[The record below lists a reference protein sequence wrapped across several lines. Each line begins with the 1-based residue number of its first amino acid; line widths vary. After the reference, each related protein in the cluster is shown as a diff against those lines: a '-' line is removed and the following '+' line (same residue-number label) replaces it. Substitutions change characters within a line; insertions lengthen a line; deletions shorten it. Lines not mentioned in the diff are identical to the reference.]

1 MSRPS
6 SQKRRPAILATSV
19 AVLFSLGFLLGTQK
33 AAADQYWDGTTT
45 GGSGNSNGQGGSGTW
60 DSSTTNWVD
69 ASGNNPTTYD
79 SNQTSIFSTSGGTIT
94 LGNDTSFS
102 SLRFEADGY
111 TVDPGGGPF
120 KLSAQS
126 GTGVITAV
134 SGVTVV
140 FNTQLT
146 GSGVMSFQ
154 GGGTI
159 TLTSANSSANDYT
172 GGTTIG
178 SGGTGPTVIINADTD
193 LGVAGSTIT
202 LDGGTLQTTAS
213 ITSSRAVNLV
223 STGTF
228 APDTST
234 TLTLNGLVG
243 GSGTLVVNGAGAVQL
258 GNTGNSYTGGT
269 VIRNGTLVISADGNL
284 GGSGSNIA
292 FSSPGGTLRNT
303 ASVGTSRSITLNSTG
318 NLSPDGGTI
327 LEIGGQ
333 ITGTGGLNLIGAG
346 TVQLDGSTN
355 NYTGA
360 TNIATGTLRT
370 AATNALSSSSAMTI
384 GAGATLELN
393 GFSQTVASLNGSG
406 TVNTS
411 GGTLTTGGS
420 GGSTTYL
427 GTIQGSGGLTKTGTG
442 TMTLT
447 GVNTYT
453 GRTTVTG
460 GKLIVDP
467 TTHFAT
473 GGLSSSSTLVLGG
486 GTGSGI
492 FQQNGVA
499 GQAVTQVLNGL
510 IINAGQD
517 NKIIV
522 NNLGTSTTL
531 DLRGSSGTAGIV
543 HNGGAVDFSSATGLL
558 NTTTA
563 VIKTHQANDAS
574 GVIGAWAT
582 VNGGADLAA
591 NNGSDI
597 IVAYTGYT
605 NIAARGD
612 VVPNGAGLNVRI
624 NSAGTSG
631 NDTLASTTTNI
642 NTLTQNTATDSTI
655 DLAGGTLRVGTSGGV
670 LITPSGTNL
679 TIGTAGNPGTLTAGG
694 ATNNTAGQLT
704 LNNSSTASL
713 LTINSV
719 IADNGTGVVSVVTA
733 GTNTTVFA
741 NTNTYT
747 GSTTISGGTLR
758 TDVANAIPT
767 HSAVLVNSGATLDLN
782 NHSATVGSISNGSA
796 GGGTIALGSA
806 TLTVGTNN
814 TNTSYSGAITG
825 TGSFVKTGTGTTT
838 LSNSNNTYSGGTT
851 LNSGRLNANGSATDG
866 TGTPLGSG
874 VLTINGGTLG
884 TTIQPTSGTSGTNLT
899 NAISVHGDF
908 SVATNVNTS
917 SPGSQNLTLS
927 GPIDLTGATRTITGI
942 VNGGQVHFGAGG
954 IGVTG
959 ETAGV
964 NFNTTFTKSGD
975 YVAFI
980 LDPGNTNKYTGVT
993 TVNNGAFVVF
1003 EGTTTDGAIKGN
1015 VDIEGN
1021 GVVDY
1026 INGSSSVGQ
1035 IVDTATVTVNSSG
1048 NTLSGS
1054 HFDGLE
1060 LRGASDTI
1068 GTLNGTGSVGLGSGT
1083 LTVGAGNFSGVI
1095 EDGAF
1100 GSGGSLVK
1108 NTAGTLILSGANTN
1122 TGATSI
1128 TAGTLQAGATNT
1140 LSKGSAVT
1148 VASGATLNLNSFNQ
1162 NVASING
1169 SGNVTLGS
1177 GTLTVGGTNATNTFS
1192 GTISGTGGLTKI
1204 GTGTFTLN
1212 GTNSYTG
1219 PTTVTRGKLLLSPT
1233 STTPVLDSHSG
1244 LIVGGTTLNDGG
1256 FFQLDGVAATT
1267 TTQILNG
1274 LTVNAGNNIVA
1285 VNNTGTTTTL
1295 DLRGLS
1301 GTAGITRNAN
1311 GFVDFRAITGTL
1323 GVDAIIRTHQAND
1336 ASGILGAWATV
1347 NGGSDFATNQGDI
1360 IVGLSTVAGG
1370 YHDIAATFD
1379 TVPNGANFNVRINS
1393 AVGPGSSVNDIIAT
1407 HPVTSINTL
1416 TQNFT
1421 TASTVDL
1428 AGGTLK
1434 LGADGGILI
1443 TPGSASL
1450 TIGATSNDGVLTAT
1464 STPSSPA
1471 TITLAN
1477 NSAVGTLTINS
1488 AITDA
1493 GGGPVSVRLT
1503 GTGTTVFGGTNTYSG
1518 STAILS
1524 GTLRTDLANSLPST
1538 TAVTLNS
1545 GATLNLNNNSQ
1556 TVASINSGPNG
1567 GGNIALGT
1575 ATLTIGGNSNSS
1587 VTGVISGTGGGL
1599 VKNGTGTLS
1608 LSGTNIYTG
1617 STTLNSGRLNVDN
1630 GSALGT
1636 GTLIINGGT
1645 IGTTVAGGVTFNNA
1659 VIVGGS
1665 FSVATNV
1672 NAASPTNQIL
1682 AFNGTVNLGSTGPT
1696 ITGITPGGRVKF
1708 QDVVSGSNG
1717 VTFTTAPNVASDVTL
1732 PYVLFSY
1739 SSATANTYTGK
1750 TTVKENA
1757 ILALQVGTSGAG
1769 ATAILGDVD
1778 IEGKG
1783 SVYYNGGAN
1792 FSNQIADNATV
1803 TVNSGGNAAAGV
1815 DGLELGGASD
1825 TIGTLNGNSTGKVGL
1840 GDGTLTISMG
1850 GTFNGVIEN
1859 GDFAQ
1864 FTGGSLAMTGSGTLT
1879 LGGKSTYFG
1888 STTIS
1893 SGKILTTIDN
1903 ALPAFSAVLVN
1914 SGAVLDINN
1923 HTQQIGSL
1931 ANGGGGGGT
1940 VNLGSSSGLL
1950 VTGFDNTST
1959 TFSGVIKDG
1968 GNTLGTGGSF
1978 FKVGTG
1984 TLTLS
1989 GSNTYSGQTDIFG
2002 GTIKA
2007 GAVNTIPS
2015 ASAVGVNNGATFDLN
2030 DFSQTIGSLS
2040 NDFTTGSGGSVKLG
2054 ALSTTTLTTGG
2065 DNTDSIFSGI
2075 IQGAGNVT
2083 KVGTGT
2089 FTLTGANIY
2098 LGNTTLNAGGITILG
2113 SLAST
2118 VIANNTTGITRLVN
2132 GGTITGS
2139 GGVSVNA
2146 LGSAGITIG
2155 DFGTFTN
2162 AVNLGTGI
2170 NTVVIGTGIH
2180 RTPISAPAGNH
2191 DTLRLVGGGLDT
2203 LKTAD
2208 FRGYEFLDKA
2218 GGGQW
2223 NLTGTNPFSGG
2234 TLVEAGT
2241 LNVRGSLISNTTIS
2255 SLGTLSGTGI
2265 VTGNVLN
2272 SGIVNPGEPTAI
2284 ITTTNKPGTLTLR
2297 GNYQQ
2302 GSSGALVIQ
2311 LNGIG
2316 ANQFSHLAISGRAQL
2331 DGGLLLQNNGSVVPL
2346 KLGQKLTFLTADAG
2360 VSGKFSAVD
2369 TTIPTGTVVVGTVV
2383 YDANTVSVQGAQGS
2397 FRSINNQFHLTANQN
2412 AVAATLDSAAADKRA
2427 AKLIAFLDNRPLKKL
2442 PGDFDQIA
2450 PEEMASVYRL
2460 GVSLSDVQARNV
2472 QRRTA
2477 DLRAGTS
2484 GFSASGF
2491 QTTGGANYSGGLAGP
2506 NGSTGKD
2513 GKDGKSADQPDPER
2527 RWGTFITGVG
2537 DFAHVGD
2544 SGNARGYDLN
2554 TGGVTVGADYKLTP
2568 HIAVGV
2574 TAGYAG
2580 TNANLTDDG
2589 RLLVNS
2595 GRLGV
2600 YGTYYTGGY
2609 YADAAVTGA
2618 ATNYSTRRSSLE
2630 GVASGSTQGGSMD
2643 VLVNTGYDWRMDAL
2657 TIGPTA
2663 SFQYTYVGIDGFT
2676 ERGSLTPLRYAGQH
2690 QSSIRSNFG
2699 LRVAY
2704 DWKVGGVLLR
2714 PEATLAWQHEYGDRS
2729 YSIDSAL
2736 ASGAGDAFSVS
2747 DTQIGRD
2754 SLLFGAGVAVLW
2766 NPRTSTYLYY
2776 DADLL
2781 KKEYNSQSVSGGLR
2795 LNF

>member
-6 SQKRRPAILATSV
+6 SQKRRPTILATSV
-19 AVLFSLGFLLGTQK
+19 AVLFSLGFLLGAQK
-33 AAADQYWDGTTT
+33 AAADEYWDGTNTT
-45 GGSGNSNGQGGSGTW
+45 GSGTANGAGGTGTW
-60 DSSTTNWVD
+60 NNSTTNWVD
-69 ASGNNPTTYD
+69 ASGNNEHAYD
-79 SNQTSIFSTSGGTIT
+79 PNDVAHFAGAAGTVT
-94 LGNDTSFS
+94 LGSNITFTSLS
-102 SLRFEADGY
+102 FEKTGY
-111 TVDPGGGPF
+111 VINGGGFTLTP
-120 KLSAQS
+120 L
-126 GTGVITAV
+126 TGAT
-134 SGVTVV
+134 VT
-140 FNTQLT
+140 T
-146 GSGVMSFQ
+146 GSGVAV
-154 GGGTI
+154 TI
-159 TLTSANSSANDYT
+159 N
-172 GGTTIG
+172 
-178 SGGTGPTVIINADTD
+178 PVIA
-193 LGVAGSTIT
+193 
-202 LDGGTLQTTAS
+202 
-213 ITSSRAVNLV
+213 
-223 STGTF
+223 
-228 APDTST
+228 
-234 TLTLNGLVG
+234 
-243 GSGTLVVNGAGAVQL
+243 
-258 GNTGNSYTGGT
+258 
-269 VIRNGTLVISADGNL
+269 
-284 GGSGSNIA
+284 GSGSI
-292 FSSPGGTLRNT
+292 T
-303 ASVGTSRSITLNSTG
+303 A
-318 NLSPDGGTI
+318 
-327 LEIGGQ
+327 
-333 ITGTGGLNLIGAG
+333 
-346 TVQLDGSTN
+346 
-355 NYTGA
+355 
-360 TNIATGTLRT
+360 
-370 AATNALSSSSAMTI
+370 
-384 GAGATLELN
+384 
-393 GFSQTVASLNGSG
+393 NGSG
-406 TVNTS
+406 TIN
-411 GGTLTTGGS
+411 
-420 GGSTTYL
+420 
-427 GTIQGSGGLTKTGTG
+427 
-442 TMTLT
+442 LT
-447 GVNTYT
+447 GANTYT
-453 GRTTVTG
+453 
-460 GKLIVDP
+460 
-467 TTHFAT
+467 
-473 GGLSSSSTLVLGG
+473 
-486 GTGSGI
+486 
-492 FQQNGVA
+492 
-499 GQAVTQVLNGL
+499 
-510 IINAGQD
+510 
-517 NKIIV
+517 
-522 NNLGTSTTL
+522 
-531 DLRGSSGTAGIV
+531 
-543 HNGGAVDFSSATGLL
+543 
-558 NTTTA
+558 
-563 VIKTHQANDAS
+563 
-574 GVIGAWAT
+574 
-582 VNGGADLAA
+582 
-591 NNGSDI
+591 
-597 IVAYTGYT
+597 
-605 NIAARGD
+605 
-612 VVPNGAGLNVRI
+612 
-624 NSAGTSG
+624 
-631 NDTLASTTTNI
+631 
-642 NTLTQNTATDSTI
+642 
-655 DLAGGTLRVGTSGGV
+655 
-670 LITPSGTNL
+670 
-679 TIGTAGNPGTLTAGG
+679 
-694 ATNNTAGQLT
+694 
-704 LNNSSTASL
+704 
-713 LTINSV
+713 
-719 IADNGTGVVSVVTA
+719 
-733 GTNTTVFA
+733 
-741 NTNTYT
+741 
-747 GSTTISGGTLR
+747 
-758 TDVANAIPT
+758 
-767 HSAVLVNSGATLDLN
+767 
-782 NHSATVGSISNGSA
+782 
-796 GGGTIALGSA
+796 
-806 TLTVGTNN
+806 
-814 TNTSYSGAITG
+814 
-825 TGSFVKTGTGTTT
+825 
-838 LSNSNNTYSGGTT
+838 GGTT
-851 LNSGRLNANGSATDG
+851 LNSGTLNVNNATALG
-866 TGTPLGSG
+866 TGT
-874 VLTINGGTLG
+874 VTINGGTFG
-884 TTIQPTSGTSGTNLT
+884 STAVGMS
-899 NAISVHGDF
+899 ISNPVVVGGNF
-908 SVATNVNTS
+908 TVTTNVDTS
-917 SPGSQNLTLS
+917 NAGNQNFTFAGSVNLS
-927 GPIDLTGATRTITGI
+927 GGTRTITGI
-942 VNGGQVHFGAGG
+942 VPGSQVHFSNAISNGA
-954 IGVTG
+954 VTFDTSAAVG
-959 ETAGV
+959 SNA
-964 NFNTTFTKSGD
+964 NSP

-980 LDPGNTNKYTGVT
+980 YDGSVANTYTGLT
-993 TVNNGAFVVF
+993 TVKGSSFVVLQKSTVNGTILGDVDV
-1003 EGTTTDGAIKGN
+1003 EGGS
-1015 VDIEGN
+1015 
-1021 GVVDY
+1021 VDY
-1026 INGSSSVGQ
+1026 INGAASTGQ
-1035 IVDTATVTVNSSG
+1035 IADTATVTVNSAGLTISG
-1048 NTLSGS
+1048 GTS

-1060 LRGASDTI
+1060 LRGATDTI
-1068 GTLNGTGSVGLGSGT
+1068 GSLNGSPTGTVGLGSGT
-1083 LTVGAGNFSGVI
+1083 LILSVGGNFSGVI

-1100 GSGGSLVK
+1100 GSGGNL
-1108 NTAGTLILSGANTN
+1108 TMAGTGALVLSGANTY
-1122 TGATSI
+1122 TGTTAITSGTIRAGATDTLSKASTVNI
-1128 TAGTLQAGATNT
+1128 GAAGTLDLNNFSQHIGA
-1140 LSKGSAVT
+1140 L
-1148 VASGATLNLNSFNQ
+1148 SGA
-1162 NVASING
+1162 AGG
-1169 SGNVTLGS
+1169 SVTLGS
-1177 GTLTVGGTNATNTFS
+1177 ATLTTGSNNASTTFT
-1192 GTISGTGGLTKI
+1192 GTISGTGGLTKV
-1204 GTGTFTLN
+1204 GTGTLTMN
-1212 GTNSYTG
+1212 GTNTYTG
-1219 PTTVTRGKLLLSPT
+1219 STTVTQGKLLLSPT
-1233 STTPVLDSHSG
+1233 STTPVLDAHSG
-1244 LIVGGTTLNDGG
+1244 LVVGGTTLNDGG
-1256 FFQLDGVAATT
+1256 FFQLDGVAATA

-1274 LTVNAGNNIVA
+1274 LTVNAGNNIVT

-1493 GGGPVSVRLT
+1493 GGGPVSVRLS

-1538 TAVTLNS
+1538 TAVTLNG
-1545 GATLNLNNNSQ
+1545 GATLDLNNNSQ

-1575 ATLTIGGNSNSS
+1575 ATLTLGGNNSNSS
-1587 VTGVISGTGGGL
+1587 GTGVISGTGGSL
-1599 VKNGTGTLS
+1599 VKNGTGTLT
-1608 LSGTNIYTG
+1608 LSGTNSYTG
-1617 STTLNSGRLNVDN
+1617 GTTLNNGRLDVNN

-1645 IGTTVAGGVTFNNA
+1645 IGTTLAGGVTFNND

-1665 FSVATNV
+1665 FSIATNV
-1672 NAASPTNQIL
+1672 DATNPGNQNL
-1682 AFNGTVNLGSTGPT
+1682 RFGGTVDLGSSGPT
-1696 ITGITPGGRVKF
+1696 ITGVTPGGQVTF
-1708 QDVVSGSNG
+1708 QNVVSGTNG
-1717 VTFTTAPNVASDVTL
+1717 VTFTTSPNVAADANSK
-1732 PYVLFSY
+1732 YVAFIYASN
-1739 SSATANTYTGK
+1739 TANTYTGK
-1750 TTVKENA
+1750 TTVQGNA
-1757 ILALQVGTSGAG
+1757 ILAMQVGTSGAG
-1769 ATAILGDVD
+1769 TTALQGDAD
-1778 IEGKG
+1778 IEGNG
-1783 SVYYNGGAN
+1783 VLEYIGGAQFN
-1792 FSNQIADNATV
+1792 NQIADNATV
-1803 TVNSGGNAAAGV
+1803 TVNSGGLTIGSGSSQLHF
-1815 DGLELGGASD
+1815 DGFELRGASD
-1825 TIGTLNGNSTGKVGL
+1825 TIGTLNGNSTGRVGL

-1864 FTGGSLAMTGSGTLT
+1864 LTGGSLVMAGSGTLT

-1893 SGKILTTIDN
+1893 SGKILTTVDN
-1903 ALPAFSAVLVN
+1903 ALPAFSAILVN
-1914 SGAVLDINN
+1914 AGAVLDINN

-1931 ANGGGGGGT
+1931 ANGVGGGGT

-1950 VTGFDNTST
+1950 IAGFDNTST

-1968 GNTLGTGGSF
+1968 GNTSGTGGSF
-1978 FKVGTG
+1978 FKVGSG

-1989 GSNTYSGQTDIFG
+1989 GANTYSGQTDIFA

-2007 GAVNTIPS
+2007 GAANTIPS
-2015 ASAVGVNNGATFDLN
+2015 ASAVGVNNGATFDLA

-2054 ALSTTTLTTGG
+2054 ALATTTLTTGG

-2146 LGSAGITIG
+2146 TGSAGITIG

-2162 AVNLGTGI
+2162 AVNLGVGV
-2170 NTVVIGTGIH
+2170 NTVVIATNTK
-2180 RTPISAPAGNH
+2180 RTPISAPAGKN

-2203 LKTAD
+2203 LKSTD

-2265 VTGNVLN
+2265 VTGNVFN

-2284 ITTTNKPGTLTLR
+2284 ITTTNTPGTLTLR

-2302 GSSGALVIQ
+2302 GSSGSLVIQ

-2331 DGGLLLQNNGSVVPL
+2331 NGGLLLQNNGSVVPL

-2360 VSGKFSAVD
+2360 VSGKFSTVD

-2450 PEEMASVYRL
+2450 PEEMASVFRL

-2484 GFSASGF
+2484 GFSAAGF
-2491 QTTGGANYSGGLAGP
+2491 QTTGSPNYSGGLSGAHGP
-2506 NGSTGKD
+2506 D
-2513 GKDGKSADQPDPER
+2513 GKDGKSTDQPDPER

-2630 GVASGSTQGGSMD
+2630 GVASGSTQGGSVD
-2643 VLVNTGYDWRMDAL
+2643 VLVNTGYDWRLDAL

-2676 ERGSLTPLRYAGQH
+2676 EHGSLTPLRYAGQH

-2704 DWKVGGVLLR
+2704 DWKVGNVLVR

-2729 YSIDSAL
+2729 VTIDSAL
-2736 ASGAGDAFSVS
+2736 ASGAGDAFSVA